1 MIRYVILLS
10 AIATL
15 VACSAPVGPSAS
27 ADATPRIAENFQL
40 SDQNGR
46 PFELYK
52 FESAP
57 AVIVLTQ
64 VNGDQVSRAS
74 IRALQILR
82 ADPAA
87 KGVVV
92 ALLNSTAGVAHEQL
106 QAEAAAT
113 DASDLPFLLDV
124 RQFVGETLSVA
135 RGGEAYVID
144 PKRWA
149 IVYHGPIDDRFAAK
163 SARVRNPTSVKDA
176 LAAIATGQSVTLTSQ
191 ESSGAPIRFPAG
203 DNRAGYASISYT
215 KDVAPILL
223 EKCTVCHV
231 GGGVASFAM
240 SDYAAVRPFAF
251 MIRGAVRT
259 GRMPPLDT
267 PRRDGPFAHVVPLTD
282 DEAKTLVHWA
292 EGGAARGD
300 GEDILAAMVKSLPAM
315 SAK

>member
-1 MIRYVILLS
+1 MIRYVIILS

-15 VACSAPVGPSAS
+15 DACSAPAGSSLS

-57 AVIVLTQ
+57 AVILLTQ

-87 KGVVV
+87 KDVVV
-92 ALLNSTAGVAHEQL
+92 ALLNSTAGVTREQL

-113 DASDLPFLLDV
+113 DATDLPFLLDA

-149 IVYHGPIDDRFAAK
+149 IVYRGAIDDRFAAT
-163 SARVRNPTSVKDA
+163 SGRLRQPTSVKDA
-176 LAAIATGQSVTLTSQ
+176 LAAIATEQRVTLASQ
-191 ESSGAPIRFPAG
+191 DSRGESIRFPEG

-223 EKCTVCHV
+223 DKCTVCHV

-267 PRRDGPFAHVVPLTD
+267 PRRDGPFAHVLPLTD
-282 DEAKTLVHWA
+282 EEARTLVHWA
-292 EGGAARGD
+292 EGGAARGE
-300 GEDILAAMVKSLPAM
+300 GEDILAATVKSLPAT